1 LKIKQKI
8 LEEKNGKAPKSLSVI
23 CGLSNAAYQ
32 REDGVFVVPLTA
44 LGV

>member
-1 LKIKQKI
+1 MKEIDHEDI
-8 LEEKNGKAPKSLSVI
+8 VVETVKSLSVI